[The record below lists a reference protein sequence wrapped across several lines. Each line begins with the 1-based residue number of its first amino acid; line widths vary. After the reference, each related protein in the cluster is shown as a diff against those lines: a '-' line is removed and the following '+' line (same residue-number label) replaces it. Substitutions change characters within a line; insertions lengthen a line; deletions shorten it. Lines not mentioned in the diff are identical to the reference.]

1 MNPKFVVV
9 GFDGLRADLVT
20 ERNTPNLMRLAERGV
35 RFANQRSV
43 FPTETRVN
51 MTAISTGAN
60 AGRHGVVGNR
70 YLDPKIDPEVPFNTF
85 LRTMIDRG
93 QIAYDGRLVEATS
106 LGEMLHRGGKRMAV
120 VASGSEGTSMM
131 KMHDVRQL
139 SGNLTVSCHYP
150 GITTPDAV
158 ATEVAAR
165 FGPPPD
171 IRHPDTAIV
180 KYATDVFLDYVWPE
194 HSPDVTILW
203 FDEPDT
209 SLHYLGLGTKE
220 TQATIQYCDA
230 QFGRILDW
238 AAAHPEVQVIAMS
251 DHGHVAMTWGASVP
265 QFLREA
271 GFSVGDHLQGDADLA
286 ILPGHTGKLHA
297 RPEHRRTVLRDAVHA
312 MMEQPWCGMM
322 LAKAG
327 IEIEGTLPQSLA
339 FVEHPRSPDIYYT
352 MRTDGGLGR
361 DDLPGRTWYDTTGNA
376 LAPGA
381 GQHGGLQKEEV
392 NGFLIAAGSL
402 FRQGVVSEVFS
413 GIPDLHPTI
422 LHGLGLA
429 PADSATGRPL
439 LEALTDGP
447 ERPASPGIEEFTSAW
462 GRYRQSL
469 RRVKV
474 AGATYLDHGYAETL

>member
-20 ERNTPNLMRLAERGV
+20 QRNTPNLMRLAERGV

-60 AGRHGVVGNR
+60 AGRHGVIGNR
-70 YLDPKIDPEVPFNTF
+70 YLDPKVDPKVPFNTF
-85 LRTMIDRG
+85 LRAMIDKG
-93 QIAYDGRLVEATS
+93 QAAYGGRLVEATS
-106 LGEMLHRGGKRMAV
+106 LGEMLHRAGKRMAV

-139 SGNLTVSCHYP
+139 PGNLTVSCHYP
-150 GITTPDAV
+150 AVTTPDAV
-158 ATEVAAR
+158 AAEVAAR

-180 KYATDVFLDYVWPE
+180 NYATNVFLEYVCPE
-194 HSPDVTILW
+194 HAPDVTILW

-209 SLHYLGLGTKE
+209 SLHYLGLGTEE
-220 TQATIQYCDA
+220 TRATIQYCDA

-238 AAAHPEVQVIAMS
+238 AEAHPDVQVIAMS
-251 DHGHVAMTWGASVP
+251 DHGHVAMTWPTSVP
-265 QFLREA
+265 AFLRHA
-271 GFSVGDHLQGDADLA
+271 GFNVGDHLQSGADLA
-286 ILPGHTGKLHA
+286 ILPGHTGKLHV
-297 RPEHRRTVLRDAVHA
+297 RSKDRRTVLRDAVHT

-339 FVEHPRSPDIYYT
+339 FIEHPRSPDIYYT
-352 MRTDGGLGR
+352 LRTDNGPGR
-361 DDLPGRTWYDTTGNA
+361 DGLPGRTWYDNTGIA

-381 GQHGGLQKEEV
+381 GQHGGLQKEEI

-402 FRQGVVSEVFS
+402 FRRGVVSEVFS

-422 LHGLGLA
+422 LHALGLA
-429 PADSATGRPL
+429 PACSATGRPL
-439 LEALTDGP
+439 LEAFAHGP
-447 ERPASPGIEEFTSAW
+447 ELPPIPDIEEFTATW
-462 GRYRQSL
+462 GRYRQTL
-469 RRVKV
+469 CRVKV
-474 AGATYLDHGYAETL
+474 NGAIYLDHGWAETL